1 MRVLGFVLVAVVALY
16 LVGRGVAEL
25 FTIHYSDA
33 ASYSHDWGGP
43 SLPGVLA
50 VHTGPAL
57 VVVVGAAV
65 LLWRHQKARA
75 R

>member
-57 VVVVGAAV
+57 VIVLGTAV
-65 LLWRHQKARA
+65 LFWRRRRTRA